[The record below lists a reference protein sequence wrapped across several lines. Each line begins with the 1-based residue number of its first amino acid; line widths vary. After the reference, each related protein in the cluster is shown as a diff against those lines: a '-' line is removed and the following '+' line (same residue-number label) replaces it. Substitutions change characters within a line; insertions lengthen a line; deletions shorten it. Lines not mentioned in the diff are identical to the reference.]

1 MSTDKIVINR
11 DVYKKVKAMNRE
23 QMNDFLIS
31 IYQDGYND
39 GYNDSQLDLD
49 ELRSVIGSVSGIGEV
64 RLNQIMEAIAAHY
77 NTEKT
82 TE

>member
-1 MSTDKIVINR
+1 MAENRNVINR
-11 DVYKKVKAMNRE
+11 DVYKKAKAMNRE

-64 RLNQIMEAIAAHY
+64 RLNQIMEAIAVHY
-77 NTEKT
+77 NEETSE
-82 TE
+82 